1 MRHSSGIPAVFL
13 RWSALLLV
21 VVHPSLFLVESFSLS
36 GSSQVVKRQNMRAA
50 VPVIAAT
57 ARGAR
62 RGLDVRARL
71 FVTERSFGV
80 HASSSSGT
88 RLQALVRPG
97 GTTDD
102 LGSYDVVV
110 VGGGHAG
117 CEAATAAARTG
128 ARTALVTQRID
139 TIGELSCNPSI
150 GGIGKGHLVK
160 EIDALD
166 GVMGKVADQAGIHFR
181 GVEDLL
187 LDEQSGIEAVA
198 PMAASEDDASSSK
211 SSERAAALS
220 SSRALQEGRQARIRG
235 AVVKLNN
242 GEMVEIEAR
251 TVVITT

>member
-1 MRHSSGIPAVFL
+1 MGHRQPPTPLQVDNSCAHGIINSTVKQRRSKAIDMRFYWL
-13 RWSALLLV
+13 KDRT
-21 VVHPSLFLVESFSLS
+21 
-36 GSSQVVKRQNMRAA
+36 
-50 VPVIAAT
+50 T

-62 RGLDVRARL
+62 RGVDVRAQL

-80 HASSSSGT
+80 HASSGT

-117 CEAATAAARTG
+117 CEAATAVARTG
-128 ARTALVTQRID
+128 ARTALVTQWID
-139 TIGELSCNPSI
+139 TIGELFCNPSI

-166 GVMGKVADQAGIHFR
+166 G

-198 PMAASEDDASSSK
+198 PMAASEDDVSSSK
-211 SSERAAALS
+211 SSEERAAALS
-220 SSRALQEGRQARIRG
+220 SSR
-235 AVVKLNN
+235 
-242 GEMVEIEAR
+242 
-251 TVVITT
+251 